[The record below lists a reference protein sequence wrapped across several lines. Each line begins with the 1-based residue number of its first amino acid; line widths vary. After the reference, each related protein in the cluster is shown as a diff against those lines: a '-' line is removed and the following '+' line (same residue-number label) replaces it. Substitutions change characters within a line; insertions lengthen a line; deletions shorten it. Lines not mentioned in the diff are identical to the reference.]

1 MTRAASL
8 LLAGIA
14 AFAAATSVQA
24 QNPPPSPAG
33 IAPQPAEGMKAPPP
47 PGPQPGPV
55 TGSAAD
61 SPAVSGQAD
70 GQPVVTPPQSA
81 SSSPAPSVPNAP
93 KAGPIPDVLQASAGP
108 NHATM
113 PESMTP
119 KTPEPSRF

>member
-8 LLAGIA
+8 LLAGFA
-14 AFAAATSVQA
+14 AFAAATAQA
-24 QNPPPSPAG
+24 QNPPPSPAS
-33 IAPQPAEGMKAPPP
+33 IAPQPAEGLKAPPP

-81 SSSPAPSVPNAP
+81 GASVVPSVPNAP
-93 KAGPIPDVLQASAGP
+93 KAGPGPDVIQASAGP

-113 PESMTP
+113 PESPTL